1 MDSNI
6 IEVNDDITDDLLYK
20 VKEAGSDVTFR
31 INSCGGN
38 LSVAFAIYSY
48 IRSNDIR
55 CTTIVDGYCMS
66 AATIILLA
74 APIENREATEISMFM
89 VHSPSIPLQETD
101 MSMSDAAK
109 TYDMLRAL
117 NESVVKI
124 YNERCTIDN
133 ESLKDYMDKE
143 ITFNAESAKE
153 FGFIGNIVS
162 FSNNLKTNKMDLIKY
177 FSKILNISTKE
188 GKEFPCD
195 DIKVGSKVNIE
206 DGIYVLEDGS
216 KVTVKDGAITEVE
229 EPVKEAKPVEGE
241 PAKDGC
247 GDKKKVKDDG
257 EGTSIDDIL
266 ASINEV
272 TASLTALSE
281 KVDALEKS
289 QNDLASQVEELK
301 ISVGAPKEGK
311 PKDPDESD
319 IKNIVKEVGSVKNL
333 KEIVKNATNSVKPSF
348 VSDNTKKAKA
358 SRSLRDLINL

>member
-1 MDSNI
+1 
-6 IEVNDDITDDLLYK
+6 
-20 VKEAGSDVTFR
+20 
-31 INSCGGN
+31 
-38 LSVAFAIYSY
+38 
-48 IRSNDIR
+48 
-55 CTTIVDGYCMS
+55 
-66 AATIILLA
+66 
-74 APIENREATEISMFM
+74 
-89 VHSPSIPLQETD
+89 
-101 MSMSDAAK
+101 
-109 TYDMLRAL
+109 MLRAL

-195 DIKVGSKVNIE
+195 DIKVGSKVTIE

-272 TASLTALSE
+272 TPTLTALSE
-281 KVDALEKS
+281 KVDPLEKS

-301 ISVGAPKEGK
+301 ISVGAPKEGE